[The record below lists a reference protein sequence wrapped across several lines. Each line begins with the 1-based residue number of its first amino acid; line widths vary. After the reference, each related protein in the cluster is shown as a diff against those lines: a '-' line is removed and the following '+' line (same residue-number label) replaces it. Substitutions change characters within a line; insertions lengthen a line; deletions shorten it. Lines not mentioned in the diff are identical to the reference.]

1 MEEQPHEA
9 GHLIPRKAIPR
20 SSAQSTNSHDPTPD
34 GSKLEHSEL
43 SPVGKARPSSASYC
57 PRWLRDWWLELLC
70 CILFTAA
77 MVTIVGVILPYQD
90 QPLPHWPYDVSINTL
105 ISILIAIV
113 EAAVLFVV
121 AEGLSQ
127 LKWSWFRRE
136 RPLQDM
142 ARFDVASRGLWGGLR
157 LLLSLRGRDLV
168 ASMGAAVTV
177 ASIAVD
183 PFAQV

>member
-1 MEEQPHEA
+1 
-9 GHLIPRKAIPR
+9 
-20 SSAQSTNSHDPTPD
+20 
-34 GSKLEHSEL
+34 
-43 SPVGKARPSSASYC
+43 
-57 PRWLRDWWLELLC
+57 
-70 CILFTAA
+70 

-113 EAAVLFVV
+113 KAAVLFVV

-127 LKWSWFRRE
+127 LKWTWFRRE

-142 ARFDVASRGLWGGLR
+142 TRFDVASRGPWGGLR

-168 ASMGAAVTV
+168 ASVGAAVTI
-177 ASIAVD
+177 ASIAID